1 MAYTQPGKTRKK
13 VYEFVRERIL
23 NDTPP
28 TTREVQQAFGFRAI
42 QSARQHLEALVSEGK
57 LLKKSRKARSHQLPE
72 AKKVSSPNLIPMLG
86 RVQAG
91 DLTEAL
97 EVPNE
102 YIPVQTRFD
111 NRELFALTVEGE
123 SMLQAGIFTGD
134 TVIVRKQPTA
144 NTGDIV
150 VAMVGEK
157 ATVKRYREKNGKVE
171 LHPENDSFE
180 PINLQ
185 EEGEPFLLLGKVIE
199 VRRSLE

>member
-1 MAYTQPGKTRKK
+1 MAYTQPGETRKK

-23 NDTPP
+23 NGTPP
-28 TTREVQQAFGFRAI
+28 TTREVQQKFGFRAI

-57 LLKKSRKARSHQLPE
+57 LLKNSRKARSHQLPE
-72 AKKVSSPNLIPMLG
+72 TKKVCSPNLIPMLG

-97 EVPNE
+97 EFPNE

-123 SMLQAGIFTGD
+123 SMLQAGILAGD

-144 NTGDIV
+144 STGDIV

-157 ATVKRYREKNGKVE
+157 ATVKRYREKDGQVE

-185 EEGEPFLLLGKVIE
+185 KEGEPFVLLGKVIE
-199 VRRSLE
+199 VRRNLE